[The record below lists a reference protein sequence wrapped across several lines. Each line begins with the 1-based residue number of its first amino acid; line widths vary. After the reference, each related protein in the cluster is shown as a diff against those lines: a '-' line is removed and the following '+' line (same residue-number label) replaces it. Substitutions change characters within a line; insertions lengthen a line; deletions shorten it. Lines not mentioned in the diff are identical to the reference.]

1 MRRPWRAL
9 AAVAAVAAS
18 AVIWHNL
25 PTNSDVYAPF
35 DVRGVPGQRIEGRA
49 VGATVTGVRTA
60 AVVDTPQPV
69 AAIGR
74 WVLVD
79 TEMKSGLIGGDPH
92 AELVVGS
99 DTYAPTDRLPPGV
112 GLGEVLA
119 PGIRSR
125 GSWVFDVAPSLLD
138 ARAPMTLRLWVDDGR
153 LDSRLNIAL
162 DLGKAASMQTAKVG
176 RPDRVAS

>member
-1 MRRPWRAL
+1 M
-9 AAVAAVAAS
+9 
-18 AVIWHNL
+18 
-25 PTNSDVYAPF
+25 
-35 DVRGVPGQRIEGRA
+35 
-49 VGATVTGVRTA
+49 
-60 AVVDTPQPV
+60 
-69 AAIGR
+69 
-74 WVLVD
+74 
-79 TEMKSGLIGGDPH
+79 
-92 AELVVGS
+92 
-99 DTYAPTDRLPPGV
+99 
-112 GLGEVLA
+112 GEVLA